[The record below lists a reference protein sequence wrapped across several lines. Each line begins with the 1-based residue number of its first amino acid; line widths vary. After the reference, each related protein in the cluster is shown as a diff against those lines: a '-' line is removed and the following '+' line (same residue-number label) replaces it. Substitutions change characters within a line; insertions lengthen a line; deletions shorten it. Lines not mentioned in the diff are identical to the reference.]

1 MVNKK
6 YVFAGVSLDVE
17 SELPILRQENYSQF
31 ENEKTD
37 SGKRFITKECSLPA
51 KEGKTVYNN
60 GLTSLYETDN
70 GKLFFTSYPS
80 SKTEFRDYSCLKITP
95 DGGELYISPGEE
107 LRDSSLMKSV
117 NIYGILL
124 ENDTA
129 VFHCSFI
136 IMNGEAI
143 LFTGRSGIGKTTQ
156 AKLWEKYRGALI
168 VNDDRA
174 AIKTDG
180 DRLLAIGVPISGSS
194 RIALNKTAPVKAI
207 IILEQGSENKIEE
220 LPAFQNFISI
230 LNGIIFEP
238 HDQSEKEKALS
249 VAESVIRTAKVFKL
263 TCTPD
268 EGAVEALDGYL
279 SNH

>member
-6 YVFAGVSLDVE
+6 YVFADVSLEVE
-17 SELPILRQENYSQF
+17 SELPILPQENYSQF
-31 ENEKTD
+31 KNEKI
-37 SGKRFITKECSLPA
+37 SSEKRFYIKECSLPA
-51 KEGKTVYNN
+51 KEGKIIYNN
-60 GLTSLYETDN
+60 GLTSLYETEK

-80 SKTEFRDYSCLKITP
+80 SRIEYRDYSCLEVTP
-95 DGGELYISPGEE
+95 DGGKLYISPGEE

-117 NIYGILL
+117 NIYGIVL
-124 ENDTA
+124 ENNTA

-156 AKLWEKYRGALI
+156 ARLWKKYKGALI

-180 DRLLAIGVPISGSS
+180 DKLFAIGVPISGSS
-194 RIALNKTAPVKAI
+194 RIALDKTAPVKAI
-207 IILEQGSENKIEE
+207 IILEQGSENRIEE
-220 LPAFQNFISI
+220 LPSFQNLISI
-230 LNGIIFEP
+230 MNGIIFEP
-238 HDQSEKEKALS
+238 HDQREKDKALS
-249 VAESVIRTAKVFKL
+249 VAESVIKTAKILKM

-268 EGAVEALDGYL
+268 ESAVEALDGYL